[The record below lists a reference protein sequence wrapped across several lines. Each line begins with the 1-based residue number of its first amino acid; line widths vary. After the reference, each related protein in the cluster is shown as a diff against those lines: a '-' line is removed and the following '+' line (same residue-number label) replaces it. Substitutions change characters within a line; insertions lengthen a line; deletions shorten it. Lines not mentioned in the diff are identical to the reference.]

1 MLSTFPISSLSL
13 DLTFLSIIL
22 SHGIAESWAIFADI
36 VRPAYVGILV
46 SKSGYSFVIVVLLSR
61 YSGVSNVDAGGSF
74 SPSNFDFISS
84 FVSETQR

>member
-22 SHGIAESWAIFADI
+22 SHGIATESGAVFLPT
-36 VRPAYVGILV
+36 PAYVGTLV

-61 YSGVSNVDAGGSF
+61 YSGVSNVDAAGSF
-74 SPSNFDFISS
+74 WPSNFDFISP
-84 FVSETQR
+84 EEH